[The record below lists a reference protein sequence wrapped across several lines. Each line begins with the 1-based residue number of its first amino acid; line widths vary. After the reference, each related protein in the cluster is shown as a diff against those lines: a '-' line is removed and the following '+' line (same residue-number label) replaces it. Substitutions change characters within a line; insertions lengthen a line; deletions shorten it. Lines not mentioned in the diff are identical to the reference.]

1 MVECKPLIVGA
12 ETGKLGAALLDAGAS
27 HVLTLDHSQAML
39 DRSSEVRPGRYC
51 PPRHPPHLR
60 PSCRE
65 LSGII

>member
-1 MVECKPLIVGA
+1 
-12 ETGKLGAALLDAGAS
+12 
-27 HVLTLDHSQAML
+27 ML